1 VIVSSKDF
9 EPSMEYILMNDE
21 FVFTIKQDSSA
32 RASVRAGAAF
42 QLELH
47 STKRSQNYRG

>member
-1 VIVSSKDF
+1 VIDTETPRS
-9 EPSMEYILMNDE
+9 
-21 FVFTIKQDSSA
+21 FVNHYSFITITITIKQDSST

-47 STKRSQNYRG
+47 STQRNQNYRG